1 MALVE
6 AEALREV
13 LTRQGASASALD
25 AAEDAAETASTFI
38 AAYCTRLRIGDAV
51 PPVVAR
57 VALAFAVCAARNPE
71 EIRSV
76 SSEGPSVSL
85 APVELTYLE
94 SIVLNPYRTRS
105 A

>member
-1 MALVE
+1 M
-6 AEALREV
+6 
-13 LTRQGASASALD
+13 
-25 AAEDAAETASTFI
+25 
-38 AAYCTRLRIGDAV
+38 
-51 PPVVAR
+51 
-57 VALAFAVCAARNPE
+57 ALAFAVRAARNPE

-94 SIVLNPYRTRS
+94 STVLNPYRTRS